1 MTKEEFAKPANTV
14 IEPLSGGG
22 GTTLNSSLTAEST
35 RANRSQDKNS
45 SLSVGRYKANR
56 RIYESC
62 ESVCRAGLGRG
73 FSGYRKIAFTL
84 AEVLI
89 TIGVI
94 GVVAALTIPTLM
106 KNINKKVVATQKEV
120 MEQKIVQGLN
130 SLSHEEN
137 GLNVTYANTEEF
149 VKALARH
156 MKIITICG
164 KDNLTDCMAYDK
176 IGYDSNGETKTV
188 DVSSITSASKM
199 KLKGDNWLEP
209 AGFVMATGT
218 PFIISYN
225 NDCGGLT
232 DEETGRTIVD
242 PDRPL
247 KSIPTA
253 CIDGVYDNNGTR
265 SPNKFN
271 TDVQPLANAKIGASC
286 LLEVGGKCLVS
297 TAPVVPTPMTKADC
311 AANKSTYGING
322 CNSDPDYWSGAVKAC
337 KDQGMCLPT
346 EAELTELAKYLYND
360 SSITTSN
367 KSGLT
372 LDTSKLPDS
381 FSGLG
386 TSWYYLWSSA
396 KCSSY
401 SAYARYFNAS
411 ATERANYGRNFS
423 YIRFICVG
431 E

>member
-1 MTKEEFAKPANTV
+1 MLKQVQHDMNRNGLF
-14 IEPLSGGG
+14 
-22 GTTLNSSLTAEST
+22 TTHDSRFT
-35 RANRSQDKNS
+35 RKC
-45 SLSVGRYKANR
+45 V
-56 RIYESC
+56 
-62 ESVCRAGLGRG
+62 
-73 FSGYRKIAFTL
+73 AFTL

-164 KDNLTDCMAYDK
+164 KDNLQNCLPYDK

-188 DVSSITSASKM
+188 DVSSITSASSM

-265 SPNKFN
+265 SPNKFG
-271 TDVQPLANAKIGASC
+271 TDIQPLANAKIGASC
-286 LLEVGGKCLVS
+286 LLEHNNLCIA
-297 TAPVVPTPMTKADC
+297 TAPVVPTPITKAEC
-311 AANKSTYGING
+311 EANKSTYGIND
-322 CNSDPDYWSGAVKAC
+322 CYFDPDYWAGAMKAC
-337 KDQGMCLPT
+337 KDQGMRLPT
-346 EAELTELAKYLYND
+346 DAELTELAKYLYND
-360 SSITTSN
+360 SSITDY

-396 KCSSY
+396 EYSSNYAYNRYFHTSYTSSY
-401 SAYARYFNAS
+401 DN
-411 ATERANYGRNFS
+411 GRGSS
-423 YIRFICVG
+423 YVRFVCVG
-431 E
+431 D